1 MFKNRKV
8 ILTSVAIILTLIVG
22 AVFVNFTLANSG
34 SPAKEN
40 NAELSASTGLVGYS
54 NIDLAVINS
63 NNTGLQATGEDKYHI
78 LQILPKGQTSVVSA
92 DTSLTAKVT
101 ASGYKGNIKKEND
114 YDNTSPLWKYV
125 YDGEYFRHA
134 VFNGYKTIANQEM
147 ASGAVVLTTV
157 TVDTLNKMDT
167 NAQNI
172 LSEADFIYIVAP
184 DENAYAGG
192 EKDLNDSMVDWLDKY
207 TTTDRHPLVI
217 DRYALCVKDP
227 STIIGNNSSYR
238 MGTFAYKIMTKDL
251 SSRYNNVL
259 VVEPGYFRTLYEEAD
274 NSKIDDPT
282 SNTTKTISDFILTA
296 ERSATEGGDDYINR
310 KRYYKWYESDDMQTF
325 FSRQSTHSDSTY
337 VNVSDKVTGQTA
349 ARKSWDYDNAN
360 VLVISNGESDR
371 MFTTLAANND
381 SKGMTAAAYK
391 YNKKNQTWESAETAD
406 NSAFTSVAYGNNYRY
421 TPSGANIFVLQS
433 KDIPN
438 AITEQEGAVFST
450 SDLSNTGFKDVKTT
464 EVSGEVRS
472 KIDLSGA
479 KVYLAVTVD
488 GKTSYVGTSSSE
500 KYFVKLSSAEGGN
513 GSKDEQTGIYTY
525 KYSFP
530 YLNAGSEYTYSVVL
544 DVSSVRSIRALEED
558 QSDNDNT
565 SDPGNNGSNAGNNS
579 ENSGNNTGSG
589 ENNTGSGENNT
600 GNTGDNTGNG
610 ENNTGNT
617 ANNNIV
623 TSIYEIGS
631 NGTNFILST
640 KGEEKSADYDYTA
653 PVDTVKE
660 FDEKA
665 KSDTSYSSTDLT
677 YEYTVL
683 DNTDEGKQKVFNYV
697 KKAYDSYKENLAIST
712 QGKTVVDFTKY
723 DFIFIEAGAYKD
735 EIGLEGYNALRNAV
749 EKGVYVIVSNKA
761 GDGKGSG
768 NGGESGKDDNKI
780 IINSPSARAIANII
794 NSGEYRTGSDNK
806 YRVLE
811 IQPDYPIDLDVASK
825 LKTKADGEKPKWT
838 KRSDGTAITGNYYT
852 VPSDVQTGKAKEEL
866 KSLTTEYYDYDLT
879 LAKIAYAVEDLDY
892 TDIILTQVSTE
903 QLIGMTDDILATYDM
918 VYIGGDISAL
928 DRDVSQLYT
937 TSSKLGEQATAD
949 GNTYA
954 YSLLPTFIMY
964 YHTGAISQVDYNGV
978 GGLKP
983 DRAISGSQ
991 MLAAPYIGSTYY
1003 TPTYLAENGNDLTK
1017 SVYDELVAFVNAGR
1031 PVIVSNELSQAYD
1044 NMSYT
1049 DDSHQKLSD
1058 AQLLQG
1064 YWYNGKAGNKLE
1076 RKNYYLDP
1084 SSRMYDLCEFIHTK
1098 YAAQKSA
1105 KGTDSADSATTA
1117 GGAIVWGYDPSA
1129 TKKIGYEPDSDKFDA
1144 TKHYNQEGQYG
1155 ENLYTLMSGEKT
1167 PVLDETVKNDAS
1179 KKTNYESA
1187 DTLKCYAVVPQDA
1200 QKKLLNDAV
1209 VASTKRVRVN
1219 LTTTP
1224 TEYSENNPSTFLR
1237 TTNLSYQFIVSGTA
1251 ASYKYTLYVDTNKN
1265 TTFDDADM
1273 KMSGTATTGETT
1285 TVNISLD
1292 EDYYGSA
1299 YWYLEITDANDV
1311 VASQSTGIC
1320 KIANEGGS
1328 KISILQV
1335 QTMAEG
1341 QNATSWTATDT
1352 LYFDIASQMAHK
1364 ICKYNTYANQAD
1376 FDNVSAQQYT
1386 VLGRHENR
1394 FGIVNYVKDGT
1405 NSIVDGSGN
1414 TIPLGRDDW
1423 LSNLADSINQE
1434 YDVNLD
1440 MVVASADKA
1449 TFTTG
1454 DKKTDTYDCLDTW
1467 VEEAEKIEAGEFDH
1481 TKAEYKNMAKAQ
1493 LSVLN
1498 TKTAAVDA
1506 PKKALDDYIDG
1517 AIEALTQIAD
1527 STSGVT
1533 KDTISADYREFL
1545 YGSWS
1550 FGNGVSDSTKLEL
1563 LKFMKKTGEYY
1574 YIYSPQY
1581 SSNSNVTLDQG
1592 VLSNQYGAEW
1602 QKLYKAYTKAN
1613 DAKIV
1618 AKDVYNTYLRR
1629 SYGSSF
1635 MKKMYS
1641 ILVLGPSDSFGG
1653 FRVDLKQK
1661 TCEYILDYVSSGG
1674 DLFFFH
1680 DAMTPFADA
1689 GAVNL
1694 TKSLLSVVGMNRFH
1708 VDLTN
1713 QKNSYDVE
1721 YSGQNVQVKD
1731 KCLVNTVLDKDQTV
1745 YVQHKIKD
1753 GVEQGTLSADGNIY
1767 VKRIAASGLS
1777 SGTLKSS
1784 GTIYTKHTIKSGL
1797 EQGTLINDGDIY
1809 VKHFV
1814 QNGLEQGTLK
1824 SDGDIYV
1831 KHDAESGLEYS
1842 KNISAGSTYYEYAGD
1857 KPLEG
1862 LVWGTVKAGD
1872 VVYNKKWTNGTD
1884 FSIGATKIAASEIYI
1899 KSDENGNAHP
1909 AYEDM
1914 YYKVATVDTQGYYLE
1929 RATGPYKTV
1938 TEYVDGNGSSHK
1950 AYNNDK
1956 FYFYEKTAATGTETG
1971 YKFYEGAKSYYYA
1984 DDKDHKGTGWFTKE
1998 TGKAGDTGYVMITGA
2013 KEYTYASDGY
2023 GNTSTG
2029 YFTKESG
2036 KRGDTGYILVENAES
2051 LTYDGEYGTSTGYFT
2066 KTTAPA
2072 GTSGYIAYTATQYEY
2087 VNEYGN
2093 TEKAYFSAESAKA
2106 GTSGYIRV
2114 QASEY
2119 KYLTDVSGNT
2129 TTGYFTTTTGKKG
2142 DTGYIMTSGNVFA
2155 VGGSSIEFK
2164 SSNPLYY
2171 MTPYAFNTAQGKGIL
2186 NSMNA
2191 NALDAYNNSII
2202 GANNFNSKNLKVY
2215 ISGLAM
2221 TPLYY
2226 NGSQGG
2232 ATTNIPYVYA
2242 QEQFQ
2247 QATSWSAASNTDQ
2260 SGVSQ
2265 TIRARR
2271 LNDGLV
2277 TMYPFAISDTL
2288 EIAGTHQ
2295 QAYALDLE
2303 SSKTTVWYTL
2313 AGSNNVNNAKS
2324 RSSLYAAS
2332 PYDAMDSYYIY
2343 TTAYGK
2349 GAITYCGSGHSS
2361 VTGKTTN
2368 NRDERKLFINVIVN
2382 SADAVPDKPEIT
2394 VYKPDGTFDKLL
2406 GTDETASNESGKTIY
2421 LVDSKAKTDAPTF
2434 DYKVDFDEGTEPT
2447 LINIYYDLNLNEST
2461 YTPSGAG
2468 ATGNALIKS
2477 YTDDQALNAL
2487 KSTDGKSLK
2496 DLIRNDDETDL
2507 APNDS
2512 YFTPYGGN
2520 YTYIVIEV
2528 YYSGS
2533 TKPVNAIIKVKVSD
2547 PLFNLTQN
2555 NTDSVVAVDGIEAK
2569 RYTFA

>member
-325 FSRQSTHSDSTY
+325 FNRQSTHSDSTY

-349 ARKSWDYDNAN
+349 SRKSWDYDNAN

-391 YNKKNQTWESAETAD
+391 YNKKNQTWESVETAD

-479 KVYLAVTVD
+479 KVYLTVTVD

-565 SDPGNNGSNAGNNS
+565 SGSGNNGSNTGNTG

-589 ENNTGSGENNT
+589 ENNTGNT
-600 GNTGDNTGNG
+600 GENTGNG

-617 ANNNIV
+617 ANSNIV

-665 KSDTSYSSTDLT
+665 KSDTSYNSTDLT

-683 DNTDEGKQKVFNYV
+683 DNTDAGKQKVFNYV
-697 KKAYDSYKENLAIST
+697 KKAYDSYKEDLAIST

-768 NGGESGKDDNKI
+768 NGGGSGKDDNKI

-825 LKTKADGEKPKWT
+825 LKTKAKDEKPKWT

-937 TSSKLGEQATAD
+937 TSSLLGQQATAD

-1031 PVIVSNELSQAYD
+1031 PVIVSNELSQVYD

-1058 AQLLQG
+1058 TQLLQG

-1098 YAAQKSA
+1098 YAAQEA
-1105 KGTDSADSATTA
+1105 DKGTDSADSTTTA

-1224 TEYSENNPSTFLR
+1224 TEYSENNPSTFLK

-1364 ICKYNTYANQAD
+1364 ICKYNTYANQSD
-1376 FDNVSAQQYT
+1376 FDNVSAQQYA

-1414 TIPLGRDDW
+1414 TVPLGRDDW

-1550 FGNGVSDSTKLEL
+1550 FGKDVSDATKLEL

-1713 QKNSYDVE
+1713 QKNSYDVD
-1721 YSGQNVQVKD
+1721 YTGQNVQVEGN
-1731 KCLVNTVLDKDQTV
+1731 CLVNTILDKDQTV

-1767 VKRIAASGLS
+1767 VKRAAASGLA
-1777 SGTLKSS
+1777 SGTLTKE
-1784 GTIYTKHTIKSGL
+1784 GT
-1797 EQGTLINDGDIY
+1797 IY
-1809 VKHFV
+1809 VKHMV
-1814 QNGLEQGTLK
+1814 QNGLEKGTL
-1824 SDGDIYV
+1824 SADGDIYI
-1831 KHDAESGLEYS
+1831 KHKSESGFEYS
-1842 KNISAGSTYYEYAGD
+1842 NHITAGSTYYEYIG
-1857 KPLEG
+1857 KESPEG

-1872 VVYNKKWTNGTD
+1872 YVYAYSWDEGNYGGGSDWENAGKLYILKNSSGQSEGTSYNDFYRKKVTSDVTGYYLQ
-1884 FSIGATKIAASEIYI
+1884 ASENPYI
-1899 KSDENGNAHP
+1899 SVTQYIDENGNEQNI
-1909 AYEDM
+1909 Y
-1914 YYKVATVDTQGYYLE
+1914 G
-1929 RATGPYKTV
+1929 
-1938 TEYVDGNGSSHK
+1938 GN
-1950 AYNNDK
+1950 K
-1956 FYFYEKTAATGTETG
+1956 FYFYEKTATTGTETG
-1971 YKFYEGAKSYYYA
+1971 YKFYQATKMHYA
-1984 DDKDHKGTGWFTKE
+1984 DGSNSWEQGDGWFTKE
-1998 TGKAGDTGYVMITGA
+1998 SGTTGDTGYV
-2013 KEYTYASDGY
+2013 
-2023 GNTSTG
+2023 
-2029 YFTKESG
+2029 
-2036 KRGDTGYILVENAES
+2036 LVENAES
-2051 LTYDGEYGTSTGYFT
+2051 LKYETDSNNTATGYFT
-2066 KTTAPA
+2066 KITAPA
-2072 GTSGYIAYTATQYEY
+2072 GTSGYIAYTATEYEY
-2087 VNEYGN
+2087 VDGN
-2093 TEKAYFSAESAKA
+2093 NNVSKAYFSAESAKA